1 MANATVLD
9 IETQRLHALKDI
21 GGGMHAE
28 TEAVVSY
35 HATTIT
41 NTLTRTAD
49 TNAYTAGDVVGSSV
63 SSGGGVLTF
72 TGLGP
77 PSGGAV
83 MITGASLLI
92 ESTGLIGTEA
102 AYTLHLYSA
111 TPGSAL
117 ADNAAWDLP
126 SGDRASYLGSI
137 SLGTPV
143 DVGSTLYIRTDQI
156 NMQIL
161 AASADVYGY
170 LVTVGAYTPTSA
182 RVYRIGLNVVGL

>member
-1 MANATVLD
+1 MTDQTFTIGNGLST
-9 IETQRLHALKDI
+9 RFKDI
-21 GGGMHAE
+21 GGSTYAPVG
-28 TEAVVSY
+28 AVVSG
-35 HATTIT
+35 HSTTIT

-63 SSGGGVLTF
+63 SSGGAVLTF

-77 PSGGAV
+77 ANGGAV

-92 ESTGLIGTEA
+92 ESTGIISGETS
-102 AYTLHLYSA
+102 YTLHLYS
-111 TPGSAL
+111 TSPTSAL
-117 ADNAAWDLP
+117 ADNAAFDLP
-126 SGDRASYLGSI
+126 SGDRDEYLGSI
-137 SLGTPV
+137 SLGTPA
-143 DVGSTLYIRTDQI
+143 DVGSTLYIRTDQL

-170 LVTVGAYTPTSA
+170 LVTVGAYTPTSG